1 MGSDPTY
8 NVYEPVNRGTVD
20 GTGITSTTVAV
31 TVLTANHDGHCLAIS
46 NTCDGDV
53 TLTYNGAAWIDL
65 PAQQGGGLDLRR
77 ITIPKGAV
85 IGALRRTAASTTGWL
100 TLTLI

>member
-1 MGSDPTY
+1 MASDPTY
-8 NVYEPVNRGTVD
+8 PVQVNRGTVD

-31 TVLTANHDGHCLAIS
+31 TVLTANHDGHVLAIS

-53 TLTYNGAAWIDL
+53 TLTYDGVAWLDL
-65 PAQQGGGLDLRR
+65 PAQQGGGVDLRR
-77 ITIPKGAV
+77 IFVPKGTV
-85 IGALRRTAASTTGWL
+85 IGALRRTAASTSGWI